1 MSPFKRADAKGG
13 NNKGKKHVIDVDDL
27 SPRLKRNRSSSGI
40 YDPNKF
46 RTYATF
52 QTHEKYFK
60 DAKPLLERV
69 LDQSSLSDTDFPKW
83 FATKDWNYLLTTLDD
98 TYENL
103 VKEFYANA
111 IVKEDELKCWVRG
124 KTFSVT
130 PTYLAEILHINRL
143 MLRKPLVYDD
153 LYPEE
158 HLLWE
163 ALGKDLEFSPNGNS
177 INVSSLSS
185 KLRMLTIIMFHNL
198 YPLSNTEY
206 MNLGRALFLHDLIFD
221 IEIDICVHIFHI
233 LRKTVVQTDSRICI
247 PFYYLVS
254 RILKLKVIYPS
265 TDESSY
271 PKPCPINLRML
282 NASIGHSKK
291 GVKS

>member
-1 MSPFKRADAKGG
+1 MSPFKRAVVKGG
-13 NNKGKKHVIDVDDL
+13 NSKGNEHVIDFDDL
-27 SPRLKRNRSSSGI
+27 SPSLKRNRSSLGV
-40 YDPNKF
+40 YDLNKF
-46 RTYATF
+46 RTYAAF
-52 QTHEKYFK
+52 QTHEKYFR

-69 LDQSSLSDTDFPKW
+69 LDQSSLSDIDIPKW
-83 FATKDWNYLLTTLDD
+83 FATKDWNYLLSTLDD

-111 IVKEDELKCWVRG
+111 IVEEDELKCWVRG

-130 PTYLAEILHINRL
+130 PTNLAKILHINKP

-185 KLRMLTIIMFHNL
+185 KLRVLTIIMFHNL
-198 YPLSNTEY
+198 YPLSSTGY
-206 MNLGRALFLHDLIFD
+206 MNLGRALFLHDLISD
-221 IEIDICVHIFHI
+221 VEIDICAHIFHI
-233 LRKTVVQTDSRICI
+233 L
-247 PFYYLVS
+247 
-254 RILKLKVIYPS
+254 
-265 TDESSY
+265 
-271 PKPCPINLRML
+271 
-282 NASIGHSKK
+282 
-291 GVKS
+291 